1 MDKEN
6 KMNYID
12 VTNLSYLLEAIDESD
27 LDEPSKEKIR
37 YLVHDF
43 SNQHSVLATA
53 VKRANKNPVLKILDS
68 LIPPASSLPIGTVQ
82 SEEENVTPTF
92 ASKPK
97 AKKVVKKSKPKKNID
112 DMFVDIDDEILG

>member
-1 MDKEN
+1 MKPQV
-6 KMNYID
+6 D
-12 VTNLSYLLEAIDESD
+12 VTDLSFLLQAVDESTT
-27 LDEPSKEKIR
+27 LDEKSKMEFRNMI
-37 YLVHDF
+37 HDF

-53 VKRANKNPVLKILDS
+53 VKKANKNPVLKILDS

-82 SEEENVTPTF
+82 SEKENVTPTF

-112 DMFVDIDDEILG
+112 DMFVDIDDEILGFDD